1 MEKKQIV
8 MVRLDVS
15 TILYD
20 VRNKAY
26 ITGNSRMASG
36 AVGYEAGSK
45 MQTSEDTDED
55 DQLKRSLT
63 TYFTGL
69 KSKIGEYLDE
79 DTTSTHNIIHDLI
92 EDEGVLTLSFR
103 LPTNYN
109 NASADALGAGI
120 HAYLVD
126 MVLADWFNITNPND
140 VKSYTEHASLMLEDV
155 KAALYKR
162 SRPKRPPRPDFANHG
177 NNQGDN
183 SGDENPDNDDK
194 KEQGDLEQ
202 GLTTPEEGKLKGDN
216 GEEKIP

>member
-8 MVRLDVS
+8 TVYQDVKN
-15 TILYD
+15 ILYD

-26 ITGNSRMASG
+26 ITGNSRKASG
-36 AVGYEAGSK
+36 AANYEAGSK
-45 MQTSEDTDED
+45 MQASEDTEED

-69 KSKIGEYLDE
+69 KSKLGEYLDE
-79 DTTSTHNIIHDLI
+79 DTTTTNNLITQTI
-92 EDEGVLTLSFR
+92 EDEEILQLAFR

-126 MVLADWFNITNPND
+126 MVLADWFTITNPAD
-140 VKSYTEHASLMLEDV
+140 VKSYIDHATVQLEDV

-162 SRPKRPPRPDFANHG
+162 SRPTRPPRPEF
-177 NNQGDN
+177 
-183 SGDENPDNDDK
+183 PK
-194 KEQGDLEQ
+194 
-202 GLTTPEEGKLKGDN
+202 PEETPN
-216 GEEKIP
+216 P

>member
-8 MVRLDVS
+8 TVYQDVKN
-15 TILYD
+15 ILYD

-26 ITGNSRMASG
+26 ITGNSRKASG
-36 AVGYEAGSK
+36 AANYEAGSK
-45 MQTSEDTDED
+45 MQASEDTEED

-69 KSKIGEYLDE
+69 KSKLGEYLDE
-79 DTTSTHNIIHDLI
+79 DTTTTNNLITQII
-92 EDEGVLTLSFR
+92 EDEEILQLAFR

-126 MVLADWFNITNPND
+126 MVLADWFTITNPQD
-140 VKSYTEHASLMLEDV
+140 VKSYIDHAAVQLEDV

-162 SRPKRPPRPDFANHG
+162 SRPTRPGRPTFPGPSEPGQGG
-177 NNQGDN
+177 N
-183 SGDENPDNDDK
+183 P
-194 KEQGDLEQ
+194 
-202 GLTTPEEGKLKGDN
+202 
-216 GEEKIP
+216 

>member
-8 MVRLDVS
+8 TVFQDVQ

-26 ITGNSRMASG
+26 ITGNSRMASN
-36 AVGYEAGSK
+36 VVNYETGSK
-45 MQTSEDTDED
+45 MQASEDTEED

-69 KSKIGEYLDE
+69 KSKLGEYLDE
-79 DTTSTHNIIHDLI
+79 ETTTTNNLIADII
-92 EDEGVLTLSFR
+92 EDEGILQLSFR

-126 MVLADWFNITNPND
+126 MVLADWFNITNPQE
-140 VKSYTEHASLMLEDV
+140 VKGYAEHAAVMFEDV

-162 SRPKRPPRPDFANHG
+162 SRPKRPGRPVFPTPPAA
-177 NNQGDN
+177 
-183 SGDENPDNDDK
+183 E
-194 KEQGDLEQ
+194 
-202 GLTTPEEGKLKGDN
+202 TPEGN
-216 GEEKIP
+216 S

>member
-8 MVRLDVS
+8 TVYQDVR

-20 VRNKAY
+20 ARNKAY

-36 AVGYEAGSK
+36 AANYEAGSK
-45 MQTSEDTDED
+45 MQASEDTEED

-69 KSKIGEYLDE
+69 KSKLGEYLDE
-79 DTTSTHNIIHDLI
+79 DTTTTNNLIAELI
-92 EDEGVLTLSFR
+92 ESEGVLQLSFR

-126 MVLADWFNITNPND
+126 MVLADWFNITNPQE
-140 VKSYTEHASLMLEDV
+140 VKGYTEHAVMMLNDV

-162 SRPKRPPRPDFANHG
+162 SRPTRPPRPDFSAL
-177 NNQGDN
+177 
-183 SGDENPDNDDK
+183 
-194 KEQGDLEQ
+194 KEE
-202 GLTTPEEGKLKGDN
+202 TSSN
-216 GEEKIP
+216 A

>member
-8 MVRLDVS
+8 TVYQDVKN
-15 TILYD
+15 ILYD

-26 ITGNSRMASG
+26 ITGNSRKASG
-36 AVGYEAGSK
+36 AANYEAGSK
-45 MQTSEDTDED
+45 MQASEDTEED

-69 KSKIGEYLDE
+69 KSKLGEYLDE
-79 DTTSTHNIIHDLI
+79 DTTTTNNLIAQII
-92 EDEGVLTLSFR
+92 DEEKILQLAFR

-126 MVLADWFNITNPND
+126 MVIADWFTITNPAD
-140 VKSYTEHASLMLEDV
+140 VKSYIDHAAIQLEDV

-162 SRPKRPPRPDFANHG
+162 SRPTRPPKPTF
-177 NNQGDN
+177 
-183 SGDENPDNDDK
+183 P
-194 KEQGDLEQ
+194 
-202 GLTTPEEGKLKGDN
+202 TPEEGKS
-216 GEEKIP
+216 

>member
-8 MVRLDVS
+8 TVHIDVK
-15 TILYD
+15 TALYD

-36 AVGYEAGSK
+36 ATNYEAGSK
-45 MQTSEDTDED
+45 MQASEDNEED
-55 DQLKRSLT
+55 DQLKRSMT

-69 KSKIGEYLDE
+69 KSKLGEYLDE
-79 DTTSTHNIIHDLI
+79 ETTTTNNLVTDLI
-92 EDEGVLTLSFR
+92 EDEDVLTLAFR

-126 MVLADWFNITNPND
+126 MILADWFNITNPQD
-140 VKSYTEHASLMLEDV
+140 VKSYTDHAVMMLDDV

-162 SRPKRPPRPDFANHG
+162 SRPTRPPRPEFSAKAVRLT
-177 NNQGDN
+177 
-183 SGDENPDNDDK
+183 DDSK
-194 KEQGDLEQ
+194 PKEEE
-202 GLTTPEEGKLKGDN
+202 TPN
-216 GEEKIP
+216 T

>member
-8 MVRLDVS
+8 TVNIDVK
-15 TILYD
+15 TTLYD

-36 AVGYEAGSK
+36 AVNYEAGSK
-45 MQTSEDTDED
+45 MQASEDTEED
-55 DQLKRSLT
+55 DELKRSMT

-69 KSKIGEYLDE
+69 KSKLGEYLDE
-79 DTTSTHNIIHDLI
+79 ETSTTNNLIARLI
-92 EDEGVLTLSFR
+92 EDEGVLTLAFR

-126 MVLADWFNITNPND
+126 MILADWFTITNPPD
-140 VKSYTEHASLMLEDV
+140 VKSYTDHAVMMLNDV

-162 SRPKRPPRPDFANHG
+162 SRPTRPGRPDFARV
-177 NNQGDN
+177 N
-183 SGDENPDNDDK
+183 S
-194 KEQGDLEQ
+194 
-202 GLTTPEEGKLKGDN
+202 
-216 GEEKIP
+216 

>member
-8 MVRLDVS
+8 TVYQDVKN
-15 TILYD
+15 ILYD

-26 ITGNSRMASG
+26 ITGNSRKASG
-36 AVGYEAGSK
+36 AANYEAGSK
-45 MQTSEDTDED
+45 MQASEDTEED

-69 KSKIGEYLDE
+69 KSKLGEYLDE
-79 DTTSTHNIIHDLI
+79 DTTTTNNLITQII
-92 EDEGVLTLSFR
+92 EDEEILQLAFR

-126 MVLADWFNITNPND
+126 MVLADWFTITNPAD
-140 VKSYTEHASLMLEDV
+140 VKSYIDHAAVQLEDV

-162 SRPKRPPRPDFANHG
+162 SRPTRPSRPDF
-177 NNQGDN
+177 
-183 SGDENPDNDDK
+183 S
-194 KEQGDLEQ
+194 
-202 GLTTPEEGKLKGDN
+202 KLK
-216 GEEKIP
+216 EETPSNP

>member
-8 MVRLDVS
+8 TVYQDVKN
-15 TILYD
+15 ILYD

-26 ITGNSRMASG
+26 ITGNSRKASG
-36 AVGYEAGSK
+36 AANYEAGSK
-45 MQTSEDTDED
+45 MQASEDTEED

-69 KSKIGEYLDE
+69 KSKLGEYLDE
-79 DTTSTHNIIHDLI
+79 DTTTTNNLITQII
-92 EDEGVLTLSFR
+92 EDEEILQLAFR

-126 MVLADWFNITNPND
+126 MVLADWFTITNPAD
-140 VKSYTEHASLMLEDV
+140 VKSYIDHATVQLEDV

-162 SRPKRPPRPDFANHG
+162 SRPTRPTRPKF
-177 NNQGDN
+177 
-183 SGDENPDNDDK
+183 PK
-194 KEQGDLEQ
+194 
-202 GLTTPEEGKLKGDN
+202 PEEETPSN
-216 GEEKIP
+216 P

>member
-8 MVRLDVS
+8 TVYQDVKN
-15 TILYD
+15 ILYD

-26 ITGNSRMASG
+26 ITGNSRKASG
-36 AVGYEAGSK
+36 AANYEAGSK
-45 MQTSEDTDED
+45 MQASEDTEED

-69 KSKIGEYLDE
+69 KSKLGEYLDE
-79 DTTSTHNIIHDLI
+79 DTTTTNNLITQII
-92 EDEGVLTLSFR
+92 EDEEILQLAFR

-126 MVLADWFNITNPND
+126 MVLADWFTITNPQD
-140 VKSYTEHASLMLEDV
+140 VKSYIDHAAVQLEDV

-162 SRPKRPPRPDFANHG
+162 SRPTRPGRPMFPEPSEPGQGG
-177 NNQGDN
+177 N
-183 SGDENPDNDDK
+183 P
-194 KEQGDLEQ
+194 
-202 GLTTPEEGKLKGDN
+202 
-216 GEEKIP
+216 